1 MFGTF
6 AIKETKRRN
15 RQRISV
21 VWYDI
26 GYVRVY
32 IYIDINTFFNWLNL
46 HFLNIYSTPQW
57 FFSRKKGHT
66 SRNPS
71 SSRATPLSKNKSTS
85 YHSKTSILHPTF
97 QLFYARLFNIK
108 PTSNQHTQP
117 TYWTQLQSHSPP
129 IQTNPKIGTS
139 TGGGTF
145 GGSGARS
152 NVFGLMGKKTHG
164 EIMTF
169 FVGGGSVFIWATKK
183 TMAGY
188 FPWNTACLIG
198 IHI

>member
-1 MFGTF
+1 M
-6 AIKETKRRN
+6 
-15 RQRISV
+15 
-21 VWYDI
+21 Y
-26 GYVRVY
+26 VY
-32 IYIDINTFFNWLNL
+32 IYRYKYILQLAEPSLFEHIQYTTVI
-46 HFLNIYSTPQW
+46 FLK
-57 FFSRKKGHT
+57 KKGHT

-152 NVFGLMGKKTHG
+152 NVFGLMGKKHMVRLWPFLWVGVPCLYEPRKKQWPDTFH
-164 EIMTF
+164 EILL
-169 FVGGGSVFIWATKK
+169 V
-183 TMAGY
+183 
-188 FPWNTACLIG
+188 
-198 IHI
+198 